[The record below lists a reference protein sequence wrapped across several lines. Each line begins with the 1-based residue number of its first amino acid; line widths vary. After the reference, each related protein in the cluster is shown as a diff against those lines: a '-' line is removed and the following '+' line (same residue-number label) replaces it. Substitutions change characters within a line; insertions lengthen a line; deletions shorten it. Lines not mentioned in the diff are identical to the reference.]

1 MRDAQLQ
8 IRVEDS
14 PMVRAYSQFSICASP
29 QNRSLRS
36 QAWISKIT
44 LVLLIAWSRAVKPG
58 G

>member
-1 MRDAQLQ
+1 V
-8 IRVEDS
+8 VEDS
-14 PMVRAYSQFSICASP
+14 AAIRAYSQFSICAPP

-44 LVLLIAWSRAVKPG
+44 LVLFIAWSRPVKPG